1 MVSCF
6 AKIRIPSFFAGTVG
20 RTVSIFPTLLQDVK
34 SIRQAMRFRGI
45 ALNGWS
51 YVRHP
56 LQTVEY
62 FFDSFID
69 VCRKYCHRIV
79 SDRVSKRPVG

>member
-1 MVSCF
+1 MAAVF
-6 AKIRIPSFFAGTVG
+6 AMSGTKISEWLAALQKSAFPRFAGTAG

-62 FFDSFID
+62 F
-69 VCRKYCHRIV
+69 
-79 SDRVSKRPVG
+79 